1 MRVVAL
7 CSLLAVALRAD
18 RQQERVNPVEKVVEL
33 LEKIQGEIEAEG
45 QAEAASYDKYAC
57 FCKEQADNKIYAI
70 EKFNETIEVLAATI
84 EKKTAD
90 KGALNADIQAM
101 NAEIKTVEEDEE
113 AAAGLRAE
121 ENSEYL
127 RREKM
132 LATAVQKMKDAIAAM
147 EAMSK
152 QVGGGALIKK
162 YSRVIRDSVEMADV
176 LHIPTHHKKA
186 LLKFMQQADSD
197 EKEEPAG
204 YSLHSA
210 EVVTTLKGLL
220 KTFKQKKIQADNEEM
235 HSRQEYEMAAAAR
248 ANQIKALN
256 KAVTEKSE
264 QVAALEEEINAAET
278 EKLETENAKNADRQ
292 FLDDLAAKCEQ
303 KAQIYDQRSSTRT
316 AELTAIAEALEL
328 LKGDVSKMYPANDL
342 GLIRKKASVKKA
354 DAKTQK
360 AAAIKPLPGHWEF
373 VFDQAPAKKEVAAR
387 RVEDVADAD
396 ESDDAEDTE
405 DADDADADSDDDED
419 DAEMSFLQRSARP
432 ETAARRKKVLGF
444 LTAKAKQLK
453 SAALTTMV
461 VKLRDAPSPFAKVKQ
476 MIEDLITRL
485 EDEAAA
491 EASQKEWC
499 DKEMSETIAA
509 RDEAQRE
516 IEAKNAL
523 LTEKRTLVDSLAEDI
538 SVLSKEI
545 ADLQTAINKETA
557 LREKDQA
564 NNNQTLAEAQ
574 AGHEAVEN
582 AIEVL
587 SNFYT
592 NLLQTGQK
600 PAPGLETSGGYERY
614 RAEGAGADGKTVDDM
629 APEDDLVTTDY
640 GGKTDASKSILGLL
654 DVIKSD
660 FEKTIDDTEADEE
673 AAQTAYEQF
682 KDDAQKSID
691 DKSELKGTK
700 ESDKTQAELDIT
712 QAEADLKAETTNL
725 ENELAE
731 LEKLKPVCVDSGA
744 THAERTARREQEI
757 EALKEALKIL
767 EETDFGF

>member
-18 RQQERVNPVEKVVEL
+18 RQQEKVNPVEKVVEL

-101 NAEIKTVEEDEE
+101 NGEITDVEADEE
-113 AAAGLRAE
+113 AAAALREE
-121 ENSEYL
+121 ENKEYL
-127 RREKM
+127 RRENM
-132 LATAVQKMKDAIAAM
+132 LAVAVQKMKDAIEAM
-147 EAMSK
+147 EAMANA
-152 QVGGGALIKK
+152 VGGGALIKK
-162 YSRVIRDSVEMADV
+162 YSKVIRDSVEMADV
-176 LHIPTHHKKA
+176 MHIPTHHKKA
-186 LLKFMQQADSD
+186 LLKFMQAASD
-197 EKEEPAG
+197 GEEEPAG

-220 KTFKQKKIQADNEEM
+220 KTFKQKKIQADNEEL
-235 HSRQEYEMAAAAR
+235 HARQEYEMAAGAR

-292 FLDDLAAKCEQ
+292 FLDDLAAKCEE
-303 KAQIYDQRSSTRT
+303 KAKIYDQRSSTRT

-342 GLIRKKASVKKA
+342 GLIRKKVAVKKT
-354 DAKTQK
+354 DLKQK
-360 AAAIKPLPGHWEF
+360 ASAIKPLPGHWEF
-373 VFDQAPAKKEVAAR
+373 VFDQAPKKEVAAR
-387 RVEDVADAD
+387 RVEDADSDSD
-396 ESDDAEDTE
+396 ESDDADYDEDS
-405 DADDADADSDDDED
+405 DSDSDDDED
-419 DAEMSFLQRSARP
+419 DDSVNFLQLNRP
-432 ETAARRKKVLGF
+432 ETAAKRKQVLNF
-444 LTAKAKQLK
+444 LKKRARELK
-453 SAALTTMV
+453 STALTTMV

-516 IEAKNAL
+516 IEAKNAFL
-523 LTEKRTLVDSLAEDI
+523 MEKRTLVDSLAEDI

-545 ADLQTAINKETA
+545 ADLQTAINKETS

-574 AGHEAVEN
+574 AGLEAVEN

-592 NLLQTGQK
+592 NFLQTGAKKTHKQA
-600 PAPGLETSGGYERY
+600 PAPGTEASGDYQRY
-614 RAEGAGADGKTVDDM
+614 RAAGAGADGATVDDM
-629 APEDDLVTTDY
+629 APEDDLVTSDY

-660 FEKTIDDTEADEE
+660 FEKTLDDTQADEDK
-673 AAQTAYEQF
+673 AQTAYEEF
-682 KDDAQKSID
+682 KTDAQKSID

-700 ESDKTQAELDIT
+700 EGEKTTAELDIT

-725 ENELAE
+725 ENELEE
-731 LEKLKPVCVDSGA
+731 LEKLKPVCVESGA

-767 EETDFGF
+767 QETDFGF

>member
-1 MRVVAL
+1 MA
-7 CSLLAVALRAD
+7 
-18 RQQERVNPVEKVVEL
+18 
-33 LEKIQGEIEAEG
+33 
-45 QAEAASYDKYAC
+45 
-57 FCKEQADNKIYAI
+57 
-70 EKFNETIEVLAATI
+70 
-84 EKKTAD
+84 
-90 KGALNADIQAM
+90 
-101 NAEIKTVEEDEE
+101 
-113 AAAGLRAE
+113 
-121 ENSEYL
+121 
-127 RREKM
+127 
-132 LATAVQKMKDAIAAM
+132 
-147 EAMSK
+147 K

-162 YSRVIRDSVEMADV
+162 FSRVIRDSVEMADV

-186 LLKFMQQADSD
+186 LLKFMQAASD
-197 EKEEPAG
+197 GEEEPAG

-220 KTFKQKKIQADNEEM
+220 KTFKQKKIQADNEEL

-256 KAVTEKSE
+256 KAITEKSE

-303 KAQIYDQRSSTRT
+303 KAKTFDQRSSTRS

-342 GLIRKKASVKKA
+342 GLIRKKAAVKKTEL
-354 DAKTQK
+354 KQQK
-360 AAAIKPLPGHWEF
+360 ASAIKPLPGHWEF

-387 RVEDVADAD
+387 RVEDADSDAT
-396 ESDDAEDTE
+396 DDANDDT
-405 DADDADADSDDDED
+405 DDDDDADADTDDDED
-419 DAEMSFLQRSARP
+419 EEVAFLQMTRP
-432 ETAARRKKVLGF
+432 ETAAKRKKMLGF
-444 LTAKAKQLK
+444 LTQKARELK
-453 SAALTTMV
+453 STALTTMV

-476 MIEDLITRL
+476 MIQDLITRL

-509 RDEAQRE
+509 RDAAQRE
-516 IEAKNAL
+516 IEAKNAF

-545 ADLQTAINKETA
+545 ADLQKAINEETA
-557 LREKDQA
+557 LREKDQM

-574 AGHEAVEN
+574 AGLEAVEN

-587 SNFYT
+587 SNFY
-592 NLLQTGQK
+592 QSFIQQK
-600 PAPGLETSGGYERY
+600 PAPGLETSGGYERF
-614 RAEGAGADGKTVDDM
+614 RAEGAGADGKTVDDL

-660 FEKTIDDTEADEE
+660 FEKTIDDTESDEDK
-673 AAQTAYEQF
+673 AQTAYEEF
-682 KDDAQKSID
+682 KNDAQKSID
-691 DKSELKGTK
+691 DESELKGTK
-700 ESDKTQAELDIT
+700 EGEKTTAELDIT
-712 QAEADLKAETTNL
+712 Q
-725 ENELAE
+725 
-731 LEKLKPVCVDSGA
+731 G
-744 THAERTARREQEI
+744 HQGGRE
-757 EALKEALKIL
+757 
-767 EETDFGF
+767 DDR

>member
-1 MRVVAL
+1 
-7 CSLLAVALRAD
+7 
-18 RQQERVNPVEKVVEL
+18 
-33 LEKIQGEIEAEG
+33 
-45 QAEAASYDKYAC
+45 
-57 FCKEQADNKIYAI
+57 
-70 EKFNETIEVLAATI
+70 
-84 EKKTAD
+84 
-90 KGALNADIQAM
+90 
-101 NAEIKTVEEDEE
+101 
-113 AAAGLRAE
+113 
-121 ENSEYL
+121 
-127 RREKM
+127 
-132 LATAVQKMKDAIAAM
+132 
-147 EAMSK
+147 
-152 QVGGGALIKK
+152 
-162 YSRVIRDSVEMADV
+162 
-176 LHIPTHHKKA
+176 
-186 LLKFMQQADSD
+186 MQQADSD

-342 GLIRKKASVKKA
+342 GLIRKKAAVKKTA
-354 DAKTQK
+354 LKQK
-360 AAAIKPLPGHWEF
+360 ISAIKPLPGHWEF

-387 RVEDVADAD
+387 RVEVDASDDDSDDSD
-396 ESDDAEDTE
+396 ESDE
-405 DADDADADSDDDED
+405 ADDDDADSDQDDDE
-419 DAEMSFLQRSARP
+419 EMSFLQKSSRP
-432 ETAARRKKVLGF
+432 ETAAKRKQVLGF
-444 LTAKAKQLK
+444 LTQKARELK

-499 DKEMSETIAA
+499 DKEMAETLAA
-509 RDEAQRE
+509 RDAAQRE
-516 IEAKNAL
+516 IEAKNAF

-538 SVLSKEI
+538 SVLSQEI
-545 ADLQTAINKETA
+545 ADLQKAINEETA
-557 LREKDQA
+557 LREKDQM

-574 AGHEAVEN
+574 AGLEAVEN

-587 SNFYT
+587 SNFY
-592 NLLQTGQK
+592 QSFIQQK

-629 APEDDLVTTDY
+629 APEDDFGTSDY

-660 FEKTIDDTEADEE
+660 FEKTISDTESDEE
-673 AAQTAYEQF
+673 AAADAYEQF
-682 KDDAQKSID
+682 KGDAQKSID
-691 DKSELKGTK
+691 DKSDLKGTK
-700 ESDKTQAELDIT
+700 EGDKTTAELDIT

-725 ENELAE
+725 NNELEE
-731 LEKLKPVCVDSGA
+731 LEKLKPVCVESDK
-744 THAERTARREQEI
+744 TTAELDITQ
-757 EALKEALKIL
+757 
-767 EETDFGF
+767 

>member
-1 MRVVAL
+1 MA
-7 CSLLAVALRAD
+7 
-18 RQQERVNPVEKVVEL
+18 Q
-33 LEKIQGEIEAEG
+33 
-45 QAEAASYDKYAC
+45 
-57 FCKEQADNKIYAI
+57 
-70 EKFNETIEVLAATI
+70 
-84 EKKTAD
+84 
-90 KGALNADIQAM
+90 
-101 NAEIKTVEEDEE
+101 
-113 AAAGLRAE
+113 
-121 ENSEYL
+121 
-127 RREKM
+127 
-132 LATAVQKMKDAIAAM
+132 
-147 EAMSK
+147 

-162 YSRVIRDSVEMADV
+162 FSRVIRDSVE
-176 LHIPTHHKKA
+176 T
-186 LLKFMQQADSD
+186 
-197 EKEEPAG
+197 AG

-328 LKGDVSKMYPANDL
+328 LKGDVSKMYPANDP
-342 GLIRKKASVKKA
+342 GLIRKKAAVKKTEL
-354 DAKTQK
+354 KQQK
-360 AAAIKPLPGHWEF
+360 ASAIKPLPGHWEF

-387 RVEDVADAD
+387 RVEDSDSDSDDAD
-396 ESDDAEDTE
+396 EADYDEDE
-405 DADDADADSDDDED
+405 DADSDEDDDDE
-419 DAEMSFLQRSARP
+419 SVNFLQLTRP
-432 ETAARRKKVLGF
+432 ETAAKRKQMLAF
-444 LTAKAKQLK
+444 LKRKARELK
-453 SAALTTMV
+453 STALTTMV

-476 MIEDLITRL
+476 MIQDLISRL

-509 RDEAQRE
+509 RDAAQRE
-516 IEAKNAL
+516 IEAKNAF

-538 SVLSKEI
+538 SVLSTEI

-557 LREKDQA
+557 LREKDQS

-574 AGHEAVEN
+574 AGLEAVEN

-592 NLLQTGQK
+592 NLLQTGSK
-600 PAPGLETSGGYERY
+600 RREIPVGTEASGDYQRF
-614 RAEGAGADGKTVDDM
+614 RAAGAGADGKTVDDM
-629 APEDDLVTTDY
+629 APEDEFGGGADY

-660 FEKTIDDTEADEE
+660 FEKTLSDTQADED
-673 AAQTAYEQF
+673 AAQSAYEQF
-682 KDDAQKSID
+682 KSDAQKSID
-691 DKSELKGTK
+691 DKSDLKGTK
-700 ESDKTQAELDIT
+700 EGEKTTAELDIT

>member
-1 MRVVAL
+1 MA
-7 CSLLAVALRAD
+7 
-18 RQQERVNPVEKVVEL
+18 Q
-33 LEKIQGEIEAEG
+33 
-45 QAEAASYDKYAC
+45 
-57 FCKEQADNKIYAI
+57 
-70 EKFNETIEVLAATI
+70 
-84 EKKTAD
+84 
-90 KGALNADIQAM
+90 
-101 NAEIKTVEEDEE
+101 
-113 AAAGLRAE
+113 
-121 ENSEYL
+121 
-127 RREKM
+127 
-132 LATAVQKMKDAIAAM
+132 
-147 EAMSK
+147 

-162 YSRVIRDSVEMADV
+162 FSRVIRDSVEMADV

-186 LLKFMQQADSD
+186 LLKFMQQATDG
-197 EKEEPAG
+197 EEEPAG

-303 KAQIYDQRSSTRT
+303 KAKTFDQRSSTRS

-342 GLIRKKASVKKA
+342 GLIKKKASVKKTEL
-354 DAKTQK
+354 KQQK
-360 AAAIKPLPGHWEF
+360 APPIKPLPGHWEF

-387 RVEDVADAD
+387 RVEEDTADD
-396 ESDDAEDTE
+396 ESESDD
-405 DADDADADSDDDED
+405 DADDD

-432 ETAARRKKVLGF
+432 ETAAKRKKVLGF
-444 LTAKAKQLK
+444 LTQKARELK

-461 VKLRDAPSPFAKVKQ
+461 VKMRDAPSPFAKVKQ
-476 MIEDLITRL
+476 MIEDLISRL
-485 EDEAAA
+485 EDKAAA

-516 IEAKNAL
+516 TEAKNAL

-545 ADLQTAINKETA
+545 ADLQKAINEETA

-574 AGHEAVEN
+574 AGLEAVEN

-587 SNFYT
+587 SNFY
-592 NLLQTGQK
+592 QSFIQQK

-629 APEDDLVTTDY
+629 APEDAFGTSDY

-654 DVIKSD
+654 DVIKS
-660 FEKTIDDTEADEE
+660 A
-673 AAQTAYEQF
+673 
-682 KDDAQKSID
+682 
-691 DKSELKGTK
+691 
-700 ESDKTQAELDIT
+700 
-712 QAEADLKAETTNL
+712 
-725 ENELAE
+725 
-731 LEKLKPVCVDSGA
+731 
-744 THAERTARREQEI
+744 
-757 EALKEALKIL
+757 
-767 EETDFGF
+767 

>member
-1 MRVVAL
+1 MRVVAI
-7 CSLLAVALRAD
+7 CSVLAAALRAD
-18 RQQERVNPVEKVVEL
+18 RQQTTVNPVEKVVQL

-70 EKFNETIEVLAATI
+70 EKFNETINVLAATI

-90 KGALNADIQAM
+90 KGALNADIQSM
-101 NAEIKTVEEDEE
+101 NEEISQVEDDEE
-113 AAAGLRAE
+113 SAAGLRAE
-121 ENSEYL
+121 ENKEYL
-127 RREKM
+127 RRENM
-132 LATAVQKMKDAIAAM
+132 LAVAVQKMKDAIAAM
-147 EAMSK
+147 EAMAQ

-162 YSRVIRDSVEMADV
+162 FSRVIRDSVEMADV

-186 LLKFMQQADSD
+186 LLKFMQQASD
-197 EKEEPAG
+197 GEEEPAG

-303 KAQIYDQRSSTRT
+303 KAKTFDQRSSTRS

-342 GLIRKKASVKKA
+342 GLIKKKASVKKTA
-354 DAKTQK
+354 LVKQK
-360 AAAIKPLPGHWEF
+360 VAAIKPLPGHWEF

-387 RVEDVADAD
+387 RVEEDTADDDESDESD
-396 ESDDAEDTE
+396 ESDDDSAESDD
-405 DADDADADSDDDED
+405 DADDD

-432 ETAARRKKVLGF
+432 ETAAKRKKVLGF
-444 LTAKAKQLK
+444 LTQKARELK

-461 VKLRDAPSPFAKVKQ
+461 VKMRDAPSPFAKVKQ

-509 RDEAQRE
+509 RDAAQRE
-516 IEAKNAL
+516 IEAKNAF

-538 SVLSKEI
+538 SVLSQEI
-545 ADLQTAINKETA
+545 ADLQKAINEETA
-557 LREKDQA
+557 LREKDQM

-574 AGHEAVEN
+574 AGLEAVEN

-587 SNFYT
+587 SNFY
-592 NLLQTGQK
+592 QSFIQQK

-629 APEDDLVTTDY
+629 APEDDFGTSDY

-660 FEKTIDDTEADEE
+660 FEKTISDTESDEE
-673 AAQTAYEQF
+673 AAQDAYEQF
-682 KDDAQKSID
+682 KGDAQKSID
-691 DKSELKGTK
+691 DKSDLKGTK
-700 ESDKTQAELDIT
+700 EGDKTTAELDIT

-725 ENELAE
+725 NNELEE
-731 LEKLKPVCVDSGA
+731 LEKLKPVCVESGA

>member
-1 MRVVAL
+1 MNEEI
-7 CSLLAVALRAD
+7 S
-18 RQQERVNPVEKVVEL
+18 QVE
-33 LEKIQGEIEAEG
+33 
-45 QAEAASYDKYAC
+45 D
-57 FCKEQADNKIYAI
+57 
-70 EKFNETIEVLAATI
+70 
-84 EKKTAD
+84 
-90 KGALNADIQAM
+90 
-101 NAEIKTVEEDEE
+101 DEE

-121 ENSEYL
+121 ENKEYL
-127 RREKM
+127 RRENM
-132 LATAVQKMKDAIAAM
+132 LAVAVQKMKDAIAAM
-147 EAMSK
+147 EAMAK

-162 YSRVIRDSVEMADV
+162 FSRVIRDSVEMADV

-186 LLKFMQQADSD
+186 LLKFMQQASD
-197 EKEEPAG
+197 GEEEPAG

-342 GLIRKKASVKKA
+342 GLIRKKTSVKKA
-354 DAKTQK
+354 ELKQK
-360 AAAIKPLPGHWEF
+360 ASAIKPLPGHWEF

-387 RVEDVADAD
+387 RVEDAD
-396 ESDDAEDTE
+396 SDSD
-405 DADDADADSDDDED
+405 DADDADYDEDEDSDSDDDEEED
-419 DAEMSFLQRSARP
+419 VNFLQLDRP
-432 ETAARRKKVLGF
+432 ETAAKRKKVLNF
-444 LTAKAKQLK
+444 LKKMARELK

-476 MIEDLITRL
+476 MIEELITRL

-491 EASQKEWC
+491 KASQKEWC

-564 NNNQTLAEAQ
+564 NNNQTLAEAK
-574 AGHEAVEN
+574 AGLEAVEN

-592 NLLQTGQK
+592 NLLQGGRQA
-600 PAPGLETSGGYERY
+600 PAPGLETTGGYQRF

-660 FEKTIDDTEADEE
+660 FEKTIDDTESDEDK
-673 AAQTAYEQF
+673 AQTAYEEF
-682 KDDAQKSID
+682 KTDAQKSID

-700 ESDKTQAELDIT
+700 EGEKTTAELDIT
-712 QAEADLKAETTNL
+712 QAQADLKAEQTNL

>member
-1 MRVVAL
+1 MMRAVAL

-18 RQQERVNPVEKVVEL
+18 RQQERAKVNPVEKVVEL

-90 KGALNADIQAM
+90 KGALNADIQQM
-101 NAEIKTVEEDEE
+101 NGEISQVEDDEE
-113 AAAGLRAE
+113 AAAGLRVE

-127 RREKM
+127 RREEM

-147 EAMSK
+147 EAMANA
-152 QVGGGALIKK
+152 VGGGALIKK

-186 LLKFMQQADSD
+186 LLKFMQQASD
-197 EKEEPAG
+197 GEEEPAG

-235 HSRQEYEMAAAAR
+235 HARQEYEMAAAAR

-342 GLIRKKASVKKA
+342 GLIRKKAAVKKTEL
-354 DAKTQK
+354 KQQK
-360 AAAIKPLPGHWEF
+360 ASAIKPLPGHWEF

-387 RVEDVADAD
+387 RAEEDTADDDESDESD
-396 ESDDAEDTE
+396 ESDDDSAESDD
-405 DADDADADSDDDED
+405 DADDD

-432 ETAARRKKVLGF
+432 ETAAKRKKVLGF
-444 LTAKAKQLK
+444 LTQKARELK

-461 VKLRDAPSPFAKVKQ
+461 VKMRDAPSPFAKVKQ
-476 MIEDLITRL
+476 MIEDLISRL

-509 RDEAQRE
+509 RDAAQRE
-516 IEAKNAL
+516 IEAKNAF

-545 ADLQTAINKETA
+545 ADLQTAINEETA

-574 AGHEAVEN
+574 AGLEAVEN

-592 NLLQTGQK
+592 SFIQQK
-600 PAPGLETSGGYERY
+600 PAPGLETSR
-614 RAEGAGADGKTVDDM
+614 
-629 APEDDLVTTDY
+629 
-640 GGKTDASKSILGLL
+640 
-654 DVIKSD
+654 
-660 FEKTIDDTEADEE
+660 
-673 AAQTAYEQF
+673 
-682 KDDAQKSID
+682 
-691 DKSELKGTK
+691 
-700 ESDKTQAELDIT
+700 
-712 QAEADLKAETTNL
+712 
-725 ENELAE
+725 
-731 LEKLKPVCVDSGA
+731 
-744 THAERTARREQEI
+744 
-757 EALKEALKIL
+757 
-767 EETDFGF
+767 

>member
-1 MRVVAL
+1 MA
-7 CSLLAVALRAD
+7 
-18 RQQERVNPVEKVVEL
+18 
-33 LEKIQGEIEAEG
+33 
-45 QAEAASYDKYAC
+45 
-57 FCKEQADNKIYAI
+57 
-70 EKFNETIEVLAATI
+70 
-84 EKKTAD
+84 
-90 KGALNADIQAM
+90 
-101 NAEIKTVEEDEE
+101 
-113 AAAGLRAE
+113 
-121 ENSEYL
+121 
-127 RREKM
+127 
-132 LATAVQKMKDAIAAM
+132 
-147 EAMSK
+147 K

-162 YSRVIRDSVEMADV
+162 FSRVIRDSVEMADV

-186 LLKFMQQADSD
+186 LLKFMQQASD
-197 EKEEPAG
+197 GEEEPAG

-256 KAVTEKSE
+256 KAV
-264 QVAALEEEINAAET
+264 T

-342 GLIRKKASVKKA
+342 GLIRKKAAVKKTEL
-354 DAKTQK
+354 KQK

-419 DAEMSFLQRSARP
+419 DGEMSFLQRSARP

-476 MIEDLITRL
+476 MIEDLISRL

-509 RDEAQRE
+509 RDAAQRE
-516 IEAKNAL
+516 IEAKNAF

-538 SVLSKEI
+538 SVLSQEI
-545 ADLQTAINKETA
+545 ADLQKAINEETA
-557 LREKDQA
+557 LREKDQM

-574 AGHEAVEN
+574 AGLEAVEN

-587 SNFYT
+587 SNFY
-592 NLLQTGQK
+592 
-600 PAPGLETSGGYERY
+600 
-614 RAEGAGADGKTVDDM
+614 
-629 APEDDLVTTDY
+629 
-640 GGKTDASKSILGLL
+640 
-654 DVIKSD
+654 
-660 FEKTIDDTEADEE
+660 
-673 AAQTAYEQF
+673 
-682 KDDAQKSID
+682 
-691 DKSELKGTK
+691 
-700 ESDKTQAELDIT
+700 
-712 QAEADLKAETTNL
+712 
-725 ENELAE
+725 
-731 LEKLKPVCVDSGA
+731 
-744 THAERTARREQEI
+744 
-757 EALKEALKIL
+757 
-767 EETDFGF
+767 

>member
-1 MRVVAL
+1 M
-7 CSLLAVALRAD
+7 
-18 RQQERVNPVEKVVEL
+18 
-33 LEKIQGEIEAEG
+33 
-45 QAEAASYDKYAC
+45 
-57 FCKEQADNKIYAI
+57 
-70 EKFNETIEVLAATI
+70 AT
-84 EKKTAD
+84 
-90 KGALNADIQAM
+90 
-101 NAEIKTVEEDEE
+101 
-113 AAAGLRAE
+113 
-121 ENSEYL
+121 
-127 RREKM
+127 
-132 LATAVQKMKDAIAAM
+132 
-147 EAMSK
+147 

-162 YSRVIRDSVEMADV
+162 YSHVIRDSVEMADV

-342 GLIRKKASVKKA
+342 GLIRKKASVKKTEI
-354 DAKTQK
+354 TQK
-360 AAAIKPLPGHWEF
+360 ASAIKPLPGHWEF
-373 VFDQAPAKKEVAAR
+373 VFDQTPKKEVAAR
-387 RVEDVADAD
+387 RVEDTA
-396 ESDDAEDTE
+396 SDDD
-405 DADDADADSDDDED
+405 DADDADYDEDSDSDSDDDED
-419 DAEMSFLQRSARP
+419 DSEVNFLQRSSRP
-432 ETAARRKKVLGF
+432 ETAAKRKKMLGF
-444 LTAKAKQLK
+444 LTQKAKELK

-485 EDEAAA
+485 EDEAAV

-509 RDEAQRE
+509 RDAAQRE
-516 IEAKNAL
+516 IEAKNAF

-538 SVLSKEI
+538 SVLSQEI
-545 ADLQTAINKETA
+545 ADLQKAINEETA
-557 LREKDQA
+557 LREKDQM

-574 AGHEAVEN
+574 AGLEAVEN

-587 SNFYT
+587 SNFY
-592 NLLQTGQK
+592 QSFIQQK
-600 PAPGLETSGGYERY
+600 PAP
-614 RAEGAGADGKTVDDM
+614 AG
-629 APEDDLVTTDY
+629 
-640 GGKTDASKSILGLL
+640 
-654 DVIKSD
+654 
-660 FEKTIDDTEADEE
+660 TEA
-673 AAQTAYEQF
+673 
-682 KDDAQKSID
+682 
-691 DKSELKGTK
+691 
-700 ESDKTQAELDIT
+700 
-712 QAEADLKAETTNL
+712 
-725 ENELAE
+725 
-731 LEKLKPVCVDSGA
+731 
-744 THAERTARREQEI
+744 
-757 EALKEALKIL
+757 
-767 EETDFGF
+767 

>member
-1 MRVVAL
+1 
-7 CSLLAVALRAD
+7 
-18 RQQERVNPVEKVVEL
+18 
-33 LEKIQGEIEAEG
+33 
-45 QAEAASYDKYAC
+45 
-57 FCKEQADNKIYAI
+57 
-70 EKFNETIEVLAATI
+70 
-84 EKKTAD
+84 
-90 KGALNADIQAM
+90 
-101 NAEIKTVEEDEE
+101 
-113 AAAGLRAE
+113 
-121 ENSEYL
+121 
-127 RREKM
+127 
-132 LATAVQKMKDAIAAM
+132 
-147 EAMSK
+147 
-152 QVGGGALIKK
+152 
-162 YSRVIRDSVEMADV
+162 
-176 LHIPTHHKKA
+176 
-186 LLKFMQQADSD
+186 
-197 EKEEPAG
+197 
-204 YSLHSA
+204 
-210 EVVTTLKGLL
+210 
-220 KTFKQKKIQADNEEM
+220 
-235 HSRQEYEMAAAAR
+235 
-248 ANQIKALN
+248 
-256 KAVTEKSE
+256 
-264 QVAALEEEINAAET
+264 
-278 EKLETENAKNADRQ
+278 
-292 FLDDLAAKCEQ
+292 
-303 KAQIYDQRSSTRT
+303 
-316 AELTAIAEALEL
+316 
-328 LKGDVSKMYPANDL
+328 VSKMYPANDL

-354 DAKTQK
+354 DAKARTK

-419 DAEMSFLQRSARP
+419 DGEMSFLQRSARP

-509 RDEAQRE
+509 RDAAQRE

-538 SVLSKEI
+538 SVLSGEI

-564 NNNQTLAEAQ
+564 NNNQTLAEAK
-574 AGHEAVEN
+574 AGLEAVEN

-592 NLLQTGQK
+592 NLLQGGRQA
-600 PAPGLETSGGYERY
+600 PAPGLETTGGYQRF

-629 APEDDLVTTDY
+629 APEDDLVTSDY

-660 FEKTIDDTEADEE
+660 FEKTIDDTESDEDK
-673 AAQTAYEQF
+673 AQTAYEEF
-682 KDDAQKSID
+682 KSDAQKSID

-700 ESDKTQAELDIT
+700 EGEKTTAELDIT

-767 EETDFGF
+767 QETDFGF